1 MVPNAASDVVFTHF
15 TVGNQNT
22 TLDQNMVV
30 NSVAFQDNGPYSIS
44 GNTLT
49 IEANGID
56 TVSSSVNTTLNSA
69 IMLGTNQNWKIAQN
83 LVLAVNGPVSGP
95 GNLTLTWL
103 GTVALAGRNTCSG
116 ITTISNGILQVTGSM
131 TNAIVVAG
139 GTLSGTGV
147 LAGPVSVIAG
157 GTLSPGL
164 GLAQLAISNTLTLQS
179 GASIA
184 MDVNAANGASDEI
197 VGLTKVTYG
206 GTLVL
211 NNQSGAFAAG
221 NGFKLFDA
229 ATYAGEFA
237 SISPSVPGMGLGWN
251 TNTLT
256 VDGTLRVIDVAVSQ
270 TTNVVESRFGSSTV
284 GTNNAA
290 FSFSGFSSTVSATKS
305 SAAGCSSPGSSRFT
319 STASTSTSFSVTPTL
334 VAGTTYS
341 VSVSWGYNSGT
352 SYQESGNIVVKPTAT
367 GVSSTT
373 FPATTTA
380 FSSGSGDAI
389 NNTWETIGNITAS
402 VSNSVITFT
411 YVSGLS
417 SGRWYADAVRF
428 ISQLPKPGAIT
439 VSYAGGSFAL
449 NWQGNFIL
457 QSATNVSGP
466 YTDLQGPIV
475 VGPYTTNPNSATQQ
489 FFRLR
494 Q

>member
-1 MVPNAASDVVFTHF
+1 
-15 TVGNQNT
+15 
-22 TLDQNMVV
+22 
-30 NSVAFQDNGPYSIS
+30 
-44 GNTLT
+44 
-49 IEANGID
+49 
-56 TVSSSVNTTLNSA
+56 
-69 IMLGTNQNWKIAQN
+69 
-83 LVLAVNGPVSGP
+83 
-95 GNLTLTWL
+95 
-103 GTVALAGRNTCSG
+103 
-116 ITTISNGILQVTGSM
+116 
-131 TNAIVVAG
+131 
-139 GTLSGTGV
+139 
-147 LAGPVSVIAG
+147 
-157 GTLSPGL
+157 
-164 GLAQLAISNTLTLQS
+164 LAQLAISNTLTLQS